1 LKKPLLYLI
10 FINLLLLTNGIF
22 GQEVSAL
29 RAGESLKYRV
39 HLGFINAAEATIKTS
54 FTQVQTNQIPSR
66 KVEIEGKTVGI
77 VNYLSPLT
85 DYWSASLDI
94 ATLQPIKTELI
105 KKEGKYRKEEIVIFN
120 SEINTAKIIS
130 KQNDPKEKIIS
141 IPEGTV
147 DLIGGYYYLRNKV
160 LSEMKIVQKLSAKIL
175 VEGIVYDV
183 WFIVKGFEQIQT
195 KFGRKNC
202 IRTSLVMPKNNLFE
216 DKDAIRLWISQDEFQ
231 IPLKIEVSLKIGFL
245 GIDLDEY
252 NILGKRVY

>member
-1 LKKPLLYLI
+1 LKKQLLCILI
-10 FINLLLLTNGIF
+10 INFILLIQPSW

-29 RAGESLKYRV
+29 KAGEFLKYRV

-94 ATLQPIKTELI
+94 STLQPIKTELI

-120 SEINTAKIIS
+120 SEFNTAKIIS
-130 KQNDPKEKIIS
+130 KQNNPKEKIIS
-141 IPEGTV
+141 LPKGTV

-160 LSEMKIVQKLSAKIL
+160 LSEMKIGQKLNAKIL

-216 DKDAIRLWISQDEFQ
+216 DKDAIRLWISQDDYQ
-231 IPLKIEVSLKIGFL
+231 IPIKIEVGLKIGFL
-245 GIDLDEY
+245 SIDLDEY

>member
-1 LKKPLLYLI
+1 MYLI

-160 LSEMKIVQKLSAKIL
+160 LSEMKIGQKLSAKIL

>member
-1 LKKPLLYLI
+1 MKKPLLCLMFLI
-10 FINLLLLTNGIF
+10 FSLSNNPIQ
-22 GQEVSAL
+22 GQEINAL

-54 FTQVQTNQIPSR
+54 FTQVQINQIPCR
-66 KVEIEGKTVGI
+66 KVEIEGKTIGL
-77 VNYLSPLT
+77 VNFLSPLT
-85 DYWSASLDI
+85 DYWSANLDI
-94 ATLQPIKTELI
+94 STLQPIKTEL
-105 KKEGKYRKEEIVIFN
+105 KKSEGKYRKEEIIIFN
-120 SEINTAKIIS
+120 SDNNTAKIFS
-130 KQNDPKEKIIS
+130 KQNEPKEKIIS

-160 LSEMKIVQKLSAKIL
+160 LSEMKIGQKLSAKIL

-195 KFGRKNC
+195 KFGRKKC

>member
-160 LSEMKIVQKLSAKIL
+160 LSEMKIGQKLSAKIL